1 MKVTL
6 ELSEDDSY
14 ETYTHATGY
23 ALALWDVQQKLR
35 ERLKYAELGE
45 EAYKELDA
53 IYKLVFESRQ
63 TYHLPED

>member
-14 ETYTHATGY
+14 ETYTHAAGY
-23 ALALWDVQQKLR
+23 ALALWDIQQKLR
-35 ERLKYAELGE
+35 ERLKYADLGE

>member
-1 MKVTL
+1 MKVTI
-6 ELSEDDSY
+6 ELGDDDSL

-23 ALALWDVQQKLR
+23 SLALWDVQQKLR

-45 EAYKELDA
+45 EAYNELDA
-53 IYKLVFESRQ
+53 IYKLVFEARQ